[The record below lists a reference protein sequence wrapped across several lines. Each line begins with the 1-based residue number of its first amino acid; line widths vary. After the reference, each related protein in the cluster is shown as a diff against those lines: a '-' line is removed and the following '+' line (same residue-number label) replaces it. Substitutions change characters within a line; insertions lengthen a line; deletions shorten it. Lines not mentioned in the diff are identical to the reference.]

1 MDFYGI
7 LQKYITD
14 EGIERYARMVAETD
28 MERIGIDVVLLREDE
43 NVQQINL

>member
-28 MERIGIDVVLLREDE
+28 MERIGIDVVLLREDK

>member
-28 MERIGIDVVLLREDE
+28 MERIGVDLILLKEDK

>member
-14 EGIERYARMVAETD
+14 EGIEKYARIVAETD
-28 MERIGIDVVLLREDE
+28 MERIGVDLIKYLFVLGRRMY
-43 NVQQINL
+43 